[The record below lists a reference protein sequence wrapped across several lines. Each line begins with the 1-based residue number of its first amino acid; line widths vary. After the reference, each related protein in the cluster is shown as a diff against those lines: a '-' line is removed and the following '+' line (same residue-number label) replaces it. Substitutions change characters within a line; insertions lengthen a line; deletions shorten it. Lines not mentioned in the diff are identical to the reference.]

1 MKLTS
6 HGQRGAA
13 AVSASDDGFEELR
26 GEFFER
32 LQAERSRF
40 LILNAALAENEPE
53 RAVVLQ
59 ELRSRAHRLS
69 GTAAIFEVTGVA
81 VLARAVELA
90 VDAAAAQGGATPR
103 AEHSDRVMCAALLE
117 LIRVI
122 GSLEGCDGIRQQI
135 RVRRRVKAAL
145 NG

>member
-6 HGQRGAA
+6 HGQRRAA
-13 AVSASDDGFEELR
+13 AVSAPDDGFDELR

-32 LQAERSRF
+32 LKAERLRF
-40 LILNAALAENEPE
+40 LILNAALARNEPE

-81 VLARAVELA
+81 VLARALELA
-90 VDAAAAQGGATPR
+90 VDAAAVQGGAAPR

-122 GSLEGCDGIRQQI
+122 GSLRASDAIGEQI
-135 RVRRRVKAAL
+135 RGGRRLKRSL
-145 NG
+145 NS